1 MSLLKNLKRVYSN
14 IPPEV
19 KLVVVTKRRS
29 VREINQLLFLGVK
42 DLGENR
48 VDEAKE
54 KKPFVKGTAKWHMIG
69 RLQRNKVKDAVKL
82 FDLIQ
87 SVDSL
92 KLANKINSVASSMN
106 KKMSILVQVNIG
118 EEPQKQGLLERGLI
132 PFLWEISDL
141 ENIQVLGLMA
151 MAPFLD
157 EEETRI
163 YFQKMKSLFKLVK
176 LSNIPNINMKY
187 LSMGM
192 TNDYRVAINEGSNMV
207 RIGTAIF
214 GKHKA

>member
-187 LSMGM
+187 LSIGM